1 MLIQRPLAIVIIA
14 TLLSACQPTDTPP
27 APSASDAT
35 PGDSAP
41 GGEPAEVAPPA
52 GPVAFDID
60 AAPVSTAPLG
70 DFPFVTLAEGCRF
83 DGTAPRHARAPY
95 WTGDR
100 IEWVEGPTV
109 ASYITAEG
117 AADCGFANVVANM
130 DAVIGR
136 LQGVKVNASRLPAAA
151 FQQISEDGA
160 LARLESGLQ
169 GVASNPLSTWLVR
182 QADRQIWVQVVS
194 DHTERAYNI
203 LVTERAAPAITAALL
218 PASELKQQLDASGK
232 VALQVNFATD
242 STEILADSMP
252 QIEQVVA
259 LLRQDPALRLA
270 VDGHTDNTG
279 NPAHNRTLSEGRARS
294 VVAAL
299 QGAGIDAGRL
309 SAAGHGDTRPV
320 ADNDTEAGRARN
332 RRVELVKQ

>member
-1 MLIQRPLAIVIIA
+1 MRIPRLLAIAITA
-14 TLLSACQPTDTPP
+14 TALAACQPSDTPP
-27 APSASDAT
+27 PSSAD
-35 PGDSAP
+35 DSAP
-41 GGEPAEVAPPA
+41 ADQAPLDAPADTAA
-52 GPVAFDID
+52 ASAASAFDID
-60 AAPVSTAPLG
+60 AVPLSTAALG
-70 DFPFVTLAEGCRF
+70 DFPFVTLAEGCSF
-83 DGTAPRHARAPY
+83 DAAAPRHARAPY

-109 ASYITAEG
+109 ASYIATEG

-136 LQGVKVNASRLPAAA
+136 LQGVKVNASRMSAAA
-151 FQQISEDGA
+151 FKQINDEGA
-160 LARLESGLQ
+160 LARLEAGLQ
-169 GVASNPLSTWLVR
+169 GASGNPLATWLVR

-194 DHTERAYNI
+194 DHTDRAYNLLI
-203 LVTERAAPAITAALL
+203 TERAAPAITAALL
-218 PASELKQQLDASGK
+218 PASEMRQQLDASGK

-242 STEILADSMP
+242 KTEILPESMP

-259 LLRQDPALRLA
+259 LLQQDPALRLA

-279 NPAHNRTLSEGRARS
+279 SPAHNQTLSEGRARS

-299 QGAGIDAGRL
+299 QAAGIDASRL

-320 ADNDTEAGRARN
+320 ADNASEEGRARN